1 MSSRVAVVGGGLAGL
16 VTAFR
21 LRHARPD
28 LAISLYE
35 SSSALGG
42 KIRTT
47 PFMGRPVDEGPD
59 AFLTRVP
66 WAVDLTRELGIT
78 DRVVSPSTGSAY
90 VVVKGRMRRLP
101 EGLALGV
108 PVRFWPLLTSGIVS
122 PPAALRAG
130 LDLVRGD
137 DWPGDDESVGGLIRR
152 RLGPQIH
159 ERLVDPLIGSI
170 YAGRTEHLDLQLI
183 APQLETAARRN
194 RSLIRG
200 LRAQRRA
207 GSTADGPIFH
217 GFRNGMAQLVD
228 ALVSRLRG
236 VEIRT
241 GTRVEALRRAHP
253 GVELTTTDGTDTFD
267 AVVLAAPAHAAGPMV
282 AGASPAASELMG
294 GIPFASV
301 TLVTMGL
308 RRSDVGHRLD
318 GSGALIP
325 AQEGWLSTAAS
336 WGSSKWPHWA
346 DDDRVVLRVSSG
358 RDGDERA
365 MGLDDDVLVD
375 SLLQE
380 MATLLDIRGE
390 LLEWRVSRWPRS
402 FAQYRPGH
410 GRRVTEIESQLRRD
424 LPGLF
429 VTGASYRGIGIPA
442 VVRQAGEAT
451 TAVLDHLRVP

>member
-1 MSSRVAVVGGGLAGL
+1 MSPRVAVVGGGLAGL
-16 VTAFR
+16 VAAFR
-21 LRHARPD
+21 LKEARPE

-66 WAVDLTRELGIT
+66 WAVDLTRELGIA

-90 VVVKGRMRRLP
+90 VVVKGRLRRLP

-108 PVRFWPLLTSGIVS
+108 PVRFWPLVTSGIV
-122 PPAALRAG
+122 PPTAALRAG
-130 LDLVRGD
+130 LDLIRSD
-137 DWPGDDESVGGLIRR
+137 DWPGGDESVGGLVRR
-152 RLGPQIH
+152 RLGPRIH

-170 YAGRTEHLDLQLI
+170 YAGRTEALDLHLV

-200 LRAQRRA
+200 LRSQRRDGPA
-207 GSTADGPIFH
+207 VDGPIFH
-217 GFRNGMAQLVD
+217 GFPNGMAHLVD
-228 ALVSRLRG
+228 TLATRLRG

-241 GTRVEALRRAHP
+241 GTTVTAIGDAPRGLAV
-253 GVELTTTDGTDTFD
+253 TTTGGTDTFD

-282 AGASPAASELMG
+282 ASASPATSRLMAD
-294 GIPFASV
+294 IPFASV

-318 GSGALIP
+318 GSGVLIP
-325 AQEGWLSTAAS
+325 AQEGWLATAAS

-346 DDDRVVLRVSSG
+346 EDDRVVLRISSG

-410 GRRVTEIESQLRRD
+410 GRVVTEIEAQLRRD

-442 VVRQAGEAT
+442 VVRQAGETA
-451 TAVLDHLRVP
+451 TAVLDHLPGQ